1 MAEHQHHGLHL
12 DTAHGTVRS
21 YIIGFILSIV
31 LTIIPFMIVA
41 QQWLTGSVLYL
52 TIVVLALLQ
61 LFVQLVFFLHLNLR
75 EEGRWNLLA
84 FAFTAIVVIIL
95 VVGTLWIMYNLDYYM
110 MH

>member
-1 MAEHQHHGLHL
+1 MTEHQHHGLHL

-31 LTIIPFMIVA
+31 LTVIPFMVVA
-41 QQWLTGSVLYL
+41 EQWLTGGLLYC

-75 EEGRWNLLA
+75 EDGRWNLLA
-84 FAFTAIVVIIL
+84 FVFTAIVVAIL
-95 VVGTLWIMYNLDYYM
+95 VTGTLWIMYNLNYYM
-110 MH
+110 VH